1 MSKSKNNGT
10 SRTSAIILIGYLI
23 SSVFAGLIFSGI
35 ALRSRNQGNTGIGWG
50 LLSLVCIGIFGF
62 MGYAFFKTSSPL
74 SDAFYYY
81 LGIVTLVANSL
92 ALIIL
97 FLAFFKRR

>member
-1 MSKSKNNGT
+1 MSKSKNNRT

-50 LLSLVCIGIFGF
+50 LLSLVCIGIFVF
-62 MGYAFFKTSSPL
+62 MGYAFFKTSSPH